1 MMNKLCDWTQTDT
14 GSLICSI
21 TAAVGGLHLLLT
33 APQPVLSFLP
43 KFSTTFM
50 GREVG
55 AQQLVGAVL
64 TVCGICA
71 FGACCMPKKETLI
84 VVGE

>member
-1 MMNKLCDWTQTDT
+1 MMNKLCDWTKTDT

-21 TAAVGGLHLLLT
+21 TATVGGLHLLLT

-43 KFSTTFM
+43 KFSTTVM

-71 FGACCMPKKETLI
+71 IGACCMPKKELI
-84 VVGE
+84 VVEE

>member
-21 TAAVGGLHLLLT
+21 TATVGGLHLLLT

-43 KFSTTFM
+43 KFSTTLM

-71 FGACCMPKKETLI
+71 FGACCMPKKELI
-84 VVGE
+84 VVEE